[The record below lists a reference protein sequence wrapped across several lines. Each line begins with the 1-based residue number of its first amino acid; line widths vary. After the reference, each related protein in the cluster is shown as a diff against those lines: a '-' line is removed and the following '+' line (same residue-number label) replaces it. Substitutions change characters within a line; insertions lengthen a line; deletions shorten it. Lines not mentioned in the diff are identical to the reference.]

1 MNITS
6 RNLKKKFDAPADSNQ
21 SIYERP
27 ALAAGACSMANLRM
41 GQFIQCVRKSILLRD
56 GGGMT
61 DGQLLSCFV
70 ECQDTAAFEA
80 LLHRHSSMVW
90 AVCRRVLRHPQ
101 DAEDA
106 FQAVFLVLVRKAA
119 SIAARERLGG
129 WLHGVAYRTALE
141 ARAGIARRRR
151 KERRLEVIP
160 QPEVR
165 AEPYCGELLAVL
177 DRELGR
183 LPDKYRVPVILCELE
198 GRSRKDVARQLGIPE
213 GTLSSRLAYA
223 RKQLAAWLSC
233 RGVAFSGGAMVLLLS
248 REASANVSVSLILST
263 AKAARAFASG
273 QTDGISAAAAGLTQ
287 GVLKTMSM
295 FNLKAAV
302 VALTVVTSFGIGG
315 VAYRAA
321 GAPAAPASAQAD
333 LEALKKENDL
343 LKLNLEVV
351 LEKVRSQE
359 TEIKSLRAQLETAK
373 TVAWTGLES
382 NLATN
387 QVQWNVNAPAEVEQA
402 IKAFRDAS
410 DKESRG
416 RSAEA
421 LEKAMKKFRE
431 ELK

>member
-1 MNITS
+1 M
-6 RNLKKKFDAPADSNQ
+6 P
-21 SIYERP
+21 
-27 ALAAGACSMANLRM
+27 NLRV
-41 GQFIQCVRKSILLRD
+41 GQFIQCVRKSMLLRD

-80 LLHRHSSMVW
+80 LLRRHSSMVW
-90 AVCRRVLRHPQ
+90 GVCLRVLRHPQ

-119 SIAARERLGG
+119 FIAARERLGG

-141 ARAGIARRRR
+141 TRAVIARRRR
-151 KERRLEVIP
+151 KERQLEVIP

-165 AEPYCGELLAVL
+165 AEPGCGELLAVL

-198 GRSRKDVARQLGIPE
+198 GRSRKEVAKQLGIPE

-223 RKQLAAWLSC
+223 RKWLAGRLS
-233 RGVAFSGGAMVLLLS
+233 RRDVAFSGGGVALLLS
-248 REASANVSVSLILST
+248 QEASANVPVSLILST
-263 AKAARAFASG
+263 AKAARVFATG
-273 QTDGISAAAAGLTQ
+273 QMAGISVAVTGLTQ

-295 FNLKAAV
+295 FNLKAAAV
-302 VALTVVTSFGIGG
+302 LLTVVTSFGIGG

-321 GAPAAPASAQAD
+321 GAPHAPASVQAD

-359 TEIKSLRAQLETAK
+359 TEIKSLRAQMETAK
-373 TVAWTGLES
+373 TVVWTGLES
-382 NLATN
+382 NLLTN
-387 QVQWNVNAPAEVEQA
+387 QVQWNVNASAEVEQA
-402 IKAFRDAS
+402 IKAFRDAP
-410 DKESRG
+410 DKESRR

-421 LEKAMKKFRE
+421 LEKAMKKFRQ